1 MRLIDLDE
9 LLKREEQAYR
19 QVITQEA
26 KTPDAPIVMTLIHEA
41 FVEMLADSPIVE
53 AEPVIHAH
61 WIPKYVS
68 NGMTDLFECS
78 NCSARA
84 RVEFMSDRCYFKWC
98 HNCGAKMDGK
108 EE

>member
-1 MRLIDLDE
+1 MKKMRLIDLDE

-41 FVEMLADSPIVE
+41 FVGMLADSPIVE
-53 AEPVIHAH
+53 AEPVRHGR
-61 WIPKYVS
+61 WIDKHG
-68 NGMTDLFECS
+68 NGDLYCSECGAVMEKHEHI
-78 NCSARA
+78 NHNLYY
-84 RVEFMSDRCYFKWC
+84 CY
-98 HNCGAKMDGK
+98 HCGAKMDK